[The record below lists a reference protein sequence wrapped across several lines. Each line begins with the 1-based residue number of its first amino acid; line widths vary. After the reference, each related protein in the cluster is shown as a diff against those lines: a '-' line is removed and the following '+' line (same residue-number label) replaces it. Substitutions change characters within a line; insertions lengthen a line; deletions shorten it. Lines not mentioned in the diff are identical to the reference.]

1 MKRALEPTHLETA
14 AGAGRVT
21 APMAAVE
28 ASPEVSIVVPMFNE
42 AAVLDRLFE
51 RLAKVMEHL
60 KLSYEIIVI
69 NDGST

>member
-21 APMAAVE
+21 ASMATVE
-28 ASPEVSIVVPMFNE
+28 AAPELSIIVPMFNE

-51 RLAKVMEHL
+51 RLGKVMEHL
-60 KLSYEIIVI
+60 GLSYEIVV
-69 NDGST
+69 DQ